1 MKRRITLAIAV
12 ACSMFALSV
21 WAADFDKAAGV
32 SGPYQP
38 KWESLKAHQNPEWF
52 RDAKFGIYAHWGP
65 VTVGSEDCPAG
76 GQWYG
81 HEMYDPKSGVFA
93 YHKRRFGD
101 QTKVGYKDIMP
112 LFRAEKFDAEAW
124 AELFAR
130 AGAKFAGP
138 VAVHHDNFAMWD
150 SAVTPWNAAKMG
162 PHRDITGE
170 LEKAIKRRGL
180 KFITTFH
187 HGFAW
192 RYFEPAFAFDGADP
206 QYARL
211 YTTAHKPGAPPS
223 KEFLEQWLKM
233 VDEAVAKYQPDMIW
247 FDFELMAV
255 ITPEYQQRMFAD
267 YYNWAATN
275 HRESA
280 VAHKFP
286 QIRKCTGILD
296 FERGREDRLVP
307 YPWLTDT
314 VLADWFNNKAT
325 PYRSLDYMVRL
336 LVDIVS
342 KNGCMLLDVSP
353 AADGTIPDQARRM
366 LLGMGDWLKI
376 NGEAIYG
383 TRPWLVYGEGPTRG
397 KGGGFSERHD
407 RSFTPQDIRFT
418 TKGGALYAIA
428 LGWPKDGKVL
438 IRSLASDAGKVTSVS
453 LLGHMGAPAWK
464 QCEQGLEVALP
475 TDRPCEHAFA
485 LKILGTGLKPSLAPA
500 TPASP

>member
-1 MKRRITLAIAV
+1 MRCTIPRAACLPITSSDSAIRPRSATRI
-12 ACSMFALSV
+12 SFPQ
-21 WAADFDKAAGV
+21 FK
-32 SGPYQP
+32 
-38 KWESLKAHQNPEWF
+38 
-52 RDAKFGIYAHWGP
+52 
-65 VTVGSEDCPAG
+65 
-76 GQWYG
+76 
-81 HEMYDPKSGVFA
+81 
-93 YHKRRFGD
+93 
-101 QTKVGYKDIMP
+101 
-112 LFRAEKFDAEAW
+112 AEKFDAEAW

-130 AGAKFAGP
+130 SGAKFAGP

-150 SAVTPWNAAKMG
+150 SAVTPWNSVKMG

-206 QYARL
+206 RYALL
-211 YTTAHKPGAPPS
+211 YTEAHKPGAPPS
-223 KEFLEQWLKM
+223 KVFLDQMAGHGQRGGGQVSAGHDL
-233 VDEAVAKYQPDMIW
+233 VRLRAQ
-247 FDFELMAV
+247 AV

-267 YYNWAATN
+267 YYNWAARN

-286 QIRKCTGILD
+286 HIQKYTGILD

-325 PYRSLDYMVRL
+325 PYRSLDYMVQV

-353 AADGTIPDQARRM
+353 AADGTIPDQARKM
-366 LLGMGDWLKI
+366 LLGMGDWLAI

-397 KGGGFSERHD
+397 KGGGFSEQPTS
-407 RSFTPQDIRFT
+407 RSPPR
-418 TKGGALYAIA
+418 
-428 LGWPKDGKVL
+428 
-438 IRSLASDAGKVTSVS
+438 TS
-453 LLGHMGAPAWK
+453 
-464 QCEQGLEVALP
+464 
-475 TDRPCEHAFA
+475 
-485 LKILGTGLKPSLAPA
+485 
-500 TPASP
+500 ASPGTRRARSSTRRCWPGLATGPGFHHDLEFPRLQCRRDRVDLHAGCAG